1 MFFDLAVPSQL
12 MLAVLPEIVVIV
24 GAMILLLW
32 AGWGDDSPERTR
44 QVTGGAAIVSTI
56 ALALVCWLWA
66 SGTTITPGLIAA
78 DNFRWASSAIV
89 LIGTILTLLLAIDY
103 NERLGIISGEAAVLV
118 LLATAGMMLLVA
130 ARDLMIV
137 FLGVELT
144 SIAIYVLAGIDRR
157 SAKGAEAALKYFLLG
172 SFSSAF
178 LLYGIALV
186 YGAVGSANL
195 TVIGDRL
202 ADPLVS
208 GGSLF
213 TVGLALLL
221 VGFGF
226 KVAVVPF
233 HMWTPDVYD
242 GAPTPYTAY
251 MASAVKA
258 AAFAAFLRVTLEALP
273 NAFEQWHTAL
283 WWLAAITM
291 VGGNIVALAQRNIK
305 RMLAYSSIAHA
316 GYLLVALVTGT
327 SAGVA
332 ALVFYLLAYSLA
344 TIGAFAVVSSLAGP
358 DDRMADLERYT
369 GLWTVRPGLAVAMA
383 VFMLALLGFPLAGGI
398 GFFAKWY
405 VLQAAL
411 QAPSPQT
418 RLAVLL
424 VITSAISAGYYLYV
438 IVVMFMRPRD
448 PAAAQPR
455 EAQFATRF
463 VIAASVAVILLLGI
477 YPNPIVRLARS
488 SAPADRAIAPP
499 VLGAGAPLA
508 PAAPLLPAAAL
519 VGTP

>member
-1 MFFDLAVPSQL
+1 MSFDLAVPSQL

-24 GAMILLLW
+24 GAMILLLLS
-32 AGWGDDSPERTR
+32 GWGDASPARAR
-44 QVTGGAAIVSTI
+44 QVAGGAAIVSVI
-56 ALALVCWLWA
+56 ALVLVGWLWA
-66 SGTTITPGLIAA
+66 SGTSATPGIIAA

-89 LIGTILTLLLAIDY
+89 LIGTILTLLLAMDY
-103 NERLGIISGEAAVLV
+103 NGRLGILAAESAVLV

-144 SIAIYVLAGIDRR
+144 SIAVYVLAGVDRR

-172 SFSSAF
+172 AFSSAF

-186 YGAVGSANL
+186 YGAAGSTNL

-208 GGSLF
+208 GSSLF

-242 GAPTPYTAY
+242 GAPTPYSAY
-251 MASAVKA
+251 MAAAVKA

-273 NAFEQWHTAL
+273 NAFEQWHTTL

-291 VGGNIVALAQRNIK
+291 VGGNIVALAQRNLK

-327 SAGVA
+327 AAGA
-332 ALVFYLLAYSLA
+332 AAMVFYLLAYSLS

-418 RLAVLL
+418 RLAILL

-438 IVVMFMRPRD
+438 IVVMFMRPR
-448 PAAAQPR
+448 AAEAAVPR
-455 EAQFATRF
+455 EAPGATRF
-463 VIAASVAVILLLGI
+463 VIAASVIAILALGV

-488 SAPADRAIAPP
+488 STLGERAVPAPP
-499 VLGAGAPLA
+499 IAILAPPGETAGAPV
-508 PAAPLLPAAAL
+508 PAVAAI
-519 VGTP
+519 P